1 MSSRSEADNAPWS
14 IMRAA
19 NKQNHKNSV
28 DSDVRSYHGVP
39 ETALVAIGRC
49 CCLAFSS
56 SEISAVISSAAFT
69 FSSIS
74 SFFCC
79 GIESQGQ
86 LATEVSLKT
95 GRHERI
101 NFAPGEESQMT
112 WAPAPLS
119 IWNWVLLNRFWFKKQ
134 LEQLRRFIWF
144 WPTRSRWLNFA
155 AKRDFAE
162 CKKTEFLVCL
172 FISLAGNKHFRTFL
186 HAN

>member
-101 NFAPGEESQMT
+101 NFAPGEESQKTSLHDSNSSTSFNLELGVAKQILVQNTT
-112 WAPAPLS
+112 WTTKTLYLILANEKSLA
-119 IWNWVLLNRFWFKKQ
+119 
-134 LEQLRRFIWF
+134 ELRRQAWF
-144 WPTRSRWLNFA
+144 RWVQKNRIFGL
-155 AKRDFAE
+155 
-162 CKKTEFLVCL
+162 LVYIACWQ
-172 FISLAGNKHFRTFL
+172 
-186 HAN
+186 